1 MSLHRWTGIT
11 VSKEQ
16 LAEAKARVKAAGL
29 SDRIT
34 LMFCDYRY
42 RRLPG
47 PLLRICKPPSRQLC
61 RHPTSTSV
69 ASCTA

>member
-1 MSLHRWTGIT
+1 MNCAMSLHRWTGIT

-42 RRLPG
+42 
-47 PLLRICKPPSRQLC
+47 
-61 RHPTSTSV
+61 
-69 ASCTA
+69 

>member
-42 RRLPG
+42 RRMRLWIVK
-47 PLLRICKPPSRQLC
+47 L
-61 RHPTSTSV
+61 
-69 ASCTA
+69 